1 MIVDQATLDRIQRLR
16 QRTLALPVRRGRL
29 PRKGSAKAHRTDA
42 KGGNALRRC
51 PMRKGG
57 VYHLRPTLTDI
68 PCDSCREDVEQ
79 RESTRARAALRFIDD
94 APRFAKRI
102 QRKRTITITVQ
113 HVERQDEVWIVR
125 FEKGDHADQLD
136 RPVFLAKY
144 GDYTMTPSKQAVRGD
159 PELMSP
165 FAKDLESARRRANE
179 RHVGPQRQIL
189 DRMQADADTL
199 ARSLAAMKDRQRLK
213 RLEHIQREM
222 SKLAAQLSVDD
233 GGMVSTSACAESPV
247 PLAGEGGAERPNST
261 EPLVSLET
269 AA

>member
-29 PRKGSAKAHRTDA
+29 PRKGSTKAHRTDA
-42 KGGNALRRC
+42 KGGTALRRC

-113 HVERQDEVWIVR
+113 HVERQGDQWLVR

-136 RPVFLAKY
+136 RPVFLSKY
-144 GDYTMTPSKQAVRGD
+144 GDYTMSASKQAVRGD
-159 PELMSP
+159 PEVLMPLEADLAKARAKAIERRVSP
-165 FAKDLESARRRANE
+165 QQQA
-179 RHVGPQRQIL
+179 L
-189 DRMQADADTL
+189 DRIRADTDTLL
-199 ARSLAAMKDRQRLK
+199 AAMTAMKDRNRLK
-213 RLEHIQREM
+213 LIRREID
-222 SKLAAQLSVDD
+222 KLAAKLSVEE
-233 GGMVSTSACAESPV
+233 SAMLQPSVCAESQRPV
-247 PLAGEGGAERPNST
+247 AVQDGPRPNST
-261 EPLVSLET
+261 EPLVSLES